1 MIEKTLFY
9 LIGGLGIFL
18 LGMRIMSE
26 GLQKMARERIRRI
39 LAALTTNR
47 IMGVL
52 VGLGVTGIIQS
63 SSATTVMLV
72 SFVNAGLMNLTQA
85 VSVIMGANI
94 GTTVTAQII
103 AFKITKYALPCIGVG
118 MGIRLFSRWRRW
130 TFLGE
135 ALVGFGLVF
144 FGLHLMKEAFLPL
157 RSDPRVLEALRAF
170 STWPVAAVLAGAV
183 LTMIIQSSSAT
194 VGITLALATSG
205 LISYPAAVA
214 MVLGENIGTTVTA
227 NIASVGTNLAARRT
241 ARAHFLFN
249 CIGVTY
255 ILLLFPWYHQ
265 FVDWVTPGNASLVV
279 STAQQASA
287 LGVGIGEA
295 PYVARHIANAHTIFN
310 VVNTLVFLPIM
321 PLLVKISERISPA
334 RAGDEV
340 ERLVYLDTRTVD
352 TPTIAMQQVHLE
364 TVRMANLAKEMY
376 QDAVAYLLTE
386 DEKRLAEVSK
396 KEEVVDLLHKEITD
410 FLVGVSQQSITR
422 ETSLQIRA
430 IMRVVNNLEKIGD
443 HAENIARL
451 AQRKID
457 QRLPFSP
464 MAIKHMEEISLVG
477 ERFIALVSDAFR
489 DNDRNI
495 AEETDRLETELDR
508 MESEMRDDHINRLEE
523 GVCQVDSG
531 MVFIDLLSNFE
542 KVGDHAYN
550 IAEAV
555 MGKK

>member
-1 MIEKTLFY
+1 MIEQTLFY
-9 LIGGLGIFL
+9 LIGGLGLFL

-47 IMGVL
+47 VMGVL
-52 VGLGVTGIIQS
+52 VGIGVTGIIQS

-118 MGIRLFSRWRRW
+118 MAIRLFPRWRRW

-157 RSDPRVLEALRAF
+157 RADPRVLETLRSF
-170 STWPVAAVLAGAV
+170 SAWPLAAVLAGAA

-205 LISYPAAVA
+205 LISYPASVA
-214 MVLGENIGTTVTA
+214 MVLGENIGTTITA
-227 NIASVGTNLAARRT
+227 NIASVGTNLSARRT

-249 CIGVTY
+249 CIGVAY
-255 ILLLFPWYHQ
+255 ILLLFPWYVQ
-265 FVDWVTPGNASLVV
+265 FVDWVTPGNASLVAT
-279 STAQQASA
+279 TAQQASA

-295 PYVARHIANAHTIFN
+295 PYIARHIANAHTIFN
-310 VVNTLVFLPIM
+310 IVNTLIFLPIM
-321 PLLVKISERISPA
+321 PLLVKMTERISPA
-334 RAGDEV
+334 RPGDEV

-352 TPTIAMQQVHLE
+352 TPTIAMQQVHME
-364 TVRMANLAKEMY
+364 TTRMADLAKEMY

-386 DEKRLAEVSK
+386 DEKRLEAVSK

-464 MAIKHMEEISLVG
+464 MAMKHMEEISHVG
-477 ERFIALVSDAFR
+477 ELFIELVADAFR
-489 DNDRNI
+489 DNNRNI
-495 AEETDRLETELDR
+495 AEEADRLETELDN
-508 MESEMRDDHINRLEE
+508 MESEMREDHINRLEE

>member
-1 MIEKTLFY
+1 MIEQTLFY
-9 LIGGLGIFL
+9 LIGGLGLFL

-47 IMGVL
+47 VMGVL
-52 VGLGVTGIIQS
+52 VGIGVTGIIQS

-118 MGIRLFSRWRRW
+118 MAIRLFPRWRRW

-157 RSDPRVLEALRAF
+157 RADPRVLETLRSF
-170 STWPVAAVLAGAV
+170 SAWPLAAVLAGAA

-205 LISYPAAVA
+205 LISYPASVA
-214 MVLGENIGTTVTA
+214 MVLGENIGTTITA
-227 NIASVGTNLAARRT
+227 NIASVGTNLSARRT

-249 CIGVTY
+249 CIGVAY
-255 ILLLFPWYHQ
+255 ILLLFPWYVQ
-265 FVDWVTPGNASLVV
+265 FVDWVTPGNASLVAT
-279 STAQQASA
+279 TAQQASA

-295 PYVARHIANAHTIFN
+295 PYIARHIANAHTIFN
-310 VVNTLVFLPIM
+310 IVNTLIFLPIM
-321 PLLVKISERISPA
+321 PLLVKMTERISPA

-352 TPTIAMQQVHLE
+352 TPTIAMQQVHME
-364 TVRMANLAKEMY
+364 TTRMADLAKEMY

-386 DEKRLAEVSK
+386 DEKRLEAVSK

-464 MAIKHMEEISLVG
+464 MAMKHMEEISHVG
-477 ERFIALVSDAFR
+477 ELFIELVADAFR
-489 DNDRNI
+489 DNNRNI
-495 AEETDRLETELDR
+495 AEEADRLETELDN
-508 MESEMRDDHINRLEE
+508 MESEMREDHINRLEE